1 MESGFQ
7 QGQNIN
13 TFTKVARRPF
23 PWRTCECNM
32 NIWLERS
39 QSLQCLYFSWH
50 EAVHISEILSAQR
63 LGSIHS
69 PSGKPQFTHGVQIRA
84 CRGEDSNATSALEH
98 GFGPLSNWKNKK
110 RSKINIHSKW
120 DHKRKMPRRLSHHN
134 FNQGWHSSCKNY
146 FRIPNTIATIETFK
160 DSSSPLVFFHRGCS
174 GNASATVQ
182 PMHASQEGAWK
193 QSPLSPTFNP
203 TSKDPIAKP
212 LGSADIWNFLRPKVL
227 LGTGLNQRRQLE

>member
-50 EAVHISEILSAQR
+50 EAAHISEILSAQR

-110 RSKINIHSKW
+110 RSKINIHSYLTTISIK
-120 DHKRKMPRRLSHHN
+120 D
-134 FNQGWHSSCKNY
+134 G
-146 FRIPNTIATIETFK
+146 IPPAKTTSEFQIR
-160 DSSSPLVFFHRGCS
+160 SPLLKLSKIQVVHLFFS
-174 GNASATVQ
+174 I
-182 PMHASQEGAWK
+182 EGALGM
-193 QSPLSPTFNP
+193 QARQCSQCMP
-203 TSKDPIAKP
+203 AKKERE
-212 LGSADIWNFLRPKVL
+212 NRVHYRPRSTPHLKI
-227 LGTGLNQRRQLE
+227 QLPSL